1 MRRLE
6 KFRFRFGSSQ
16 QGQGFKKKFSTETAC
31 LEIQTKLSNSC
42 DDGNYAALASL
53 DLTSVF
59 DVVNKKLLRKQLQ
72 VMGIPTKL
80 IQLLD
85 DGFVVGQLI
94 VKLIKLTMKSLML
107 IKEPFK
113 VFH

>member
-1 MRRLE
+1 MEAVSRARDLRKNLVQKQPAL
-6 KFRFRFGSSQ
+6 KFRQNFLIPVMM
-16 QGQGFKKKFSTETAC
+16 ET
-31 LEIQTKLSNSC
+31 T
-42 DDGNYAALASL
+42 YAALASL

-85 DGFVVGQLI
+85 YGFVVGQLI